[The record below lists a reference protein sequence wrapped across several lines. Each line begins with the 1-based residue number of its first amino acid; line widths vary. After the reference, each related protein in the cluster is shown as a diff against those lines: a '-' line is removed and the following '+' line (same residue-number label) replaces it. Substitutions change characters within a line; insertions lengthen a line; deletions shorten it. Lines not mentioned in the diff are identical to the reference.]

1 MADAGIQ
8 IAALDNAGQL
18 LQSVSAGLDK
28 EKITIVRRAD
38 ETGAY

>member
-38 ETGAY
+38 EPGAY